1 MRDDCR
7 HLCRLNTQ
15 RVIVPASREMTMRL
29 KDKIALITGAGS
41 GIGEATAKTFAR
53 EGAAVVVVDLNEDG
67 GNRVVAQIRNAGGSA
82 EFHRADIGV
91 PAEIER
97 MIKFACERFG
107 RLDILHNNA
116 IFTAVGRIGELTL
129 EGWRKTMDVGLT
141 AYWYATKCAIEVMLP
156 QKRGAIV
163 NTASVSGLAG
173 DYTLGAYNAVKAGV
187 VNITRVTGIE
197 YARRGIRCNA
207 VCPGPIGTPPLLRLE
222 DTRPDIVAKIREAI
236 PMGRLGEPQEIAN
249 VVLFLASDEA
259 SFVTGAFFV
268 ADGGLWAHSGMP
280 SISGEGPDW

>member
-1 MRDDCR
+1 
-7 HLCRLNTQ
+7 
-15 RVIVPASREMTMRL
+15 MRL

-53 EGAAVVVVDLNEDG
+53 EGATVAIVDLNEDG
-67 GNRVVAQIRNAGGSA
+67 GNRVVSEIRKAGGSA
-82 EFHRADIGV
+82 EFFRADIGV

-97 MIKFACERFG
+97 MIKFARDRFG
-107 RLDILHNNA
+107 RLDVLHNNA
-116 IFTAVGRIGELTL
+116 IFTTVGRIGEISL
-129 EGWRKTMDVGLT
+129 EGWQKTLDVGLT
-141 AYWYATKCAIEVMLP
+141 AYWYATKCALELMVP
-156 QKRGAIV
+156 AGKGAIV

-197 YARRGIRCNA
+197 YARKGIRCNA
-207 VCPGPIGTPPLLRLE
+207 VCPGPIATPPLLRME
-222 DTRPDIVAKIREAI
+222 DARPEIVARIREAI

-280 SISGEGPDW
+280 SLSGEGPEW

>member
-1 MRDDCR
+1 MR
-7 HLCRLNTQ
+7 
-15 RVIVPASREMTMRL
+15 V

-41 GIGEATAKTFAR
+41 GIGEATAKTFTR
-53 EGAAVVVVDLNEDG
+53 EGAAVVVVDLNDESG
-67 GNRVVAQIRNAGGSA
+67 QRVVGELRKAGGTA
-82 EFHRADIGV
+82 EFYHADIGQ
-91 PAEIER
+91 PADSER
-97 MIKFACERFG
+97 MIAFAEKQFG

-116 IFTAVGRIGELTL
+116 VFTTVGRIGDLTL
-129 EGWRKTMDVGLT
+129 EGWQKTLDVGLT
-141 AYWYATKCAIEVMLP
+141 AYWYASKCAIGVMLP
-156 QKRGAIV
+156 RGRGAIV

-173 DYTLGAYNAVKAGV
+173 DYALGAYNAVKAGV
-187 VNITRVTGIE
+187 INITRVTGIE
-197 YARRGIRCNA
+197 YARKGIRCNC

-222 DTRPDIVAKIREAI
+222 DSRPDIVGRIKDAI

-280 SISGEGPDW
+280 SLTGQGPDW

>member
-1 MRDDCR
+1 
-7 HLCRLNTQ
+7 
-15 RVIVPASREMTMRL
+15 MRL

-67 GNRVVAQIRNAGGSA
+67 GNRVVAQISKAGGSA

-97 MIKFACERFG
+97 MIKFACERYG

-116 IFTAVGRIGELTL
+116 IYTAVGRIGELTL
-129 EGWRKTMDVGLT
+129 EGWQKTMDVGLT

-259 SFVTGAFFV
+259 SFVTGAYFV

>member
-1 MRDDCR
+1 
-7 HLCRLNTQ
+7 
-15 RVIVPASREMTMRL
+15 MRL
-29 KDKIALITGAGS
+29 ENKVALITGAGS

-53 EGAAVVVVDLNEDG
+53 EGARVVVADLNDDG
-67 GNRVVAQIRNAGGSA
+67 GRRVASQIRSAGGEA
-82 EFHRADIGV
+82 EFFHADVGA
-91 PAEIER
+91 PREIEA
-97 MIKFACERFG
+97 MIKFAADRYG

-116 IFTAVGRIGELTL
+116 IFTTVGRVGEITL
-129 EGWRKTMDVGLT
+129 EGWQKTVDVGLT

-173 DYTLGAYNAVKAGV
+173 DYTLGAYNAVKHGV
-187 VNITRVTGIE
+187 VALTKATGIE
-197 YARRGIRCNA
+197 YARKGIRCNA

-222 DTRPDIVAKIREAI
+222 DSRPDVLARIREAI

-259 SFVTGAFFV
+259 SLVTGAFFV

-280 SISGEGPDW
+280 SLSGQGPEW

>member
-1 MRDDCR
+1 
-7 HLCRLNTQ
+7 
-15 RVIVPASREMTMRL
+15 MRL
-29 KDKIALITGAGS
+29 KDKIALITGSGS

-53 EGAAVVVVDLNEDG
+53 EGAAVTVVDLNEDG
-67 GNRVVAQIRNAGGSA
+67 GNRVVTEIRKAGGTA

-91 PAEIER
+91 PTEIEK
-97 MIKFACERFG
+97 MISFATKKFG

-116 IFTAVGRIGELTL
+116 VFTTVGRIGDLTL
-129 EGWRKTMDVGLT
+129 EGWQKTMDVGLT
-141 AYWYATKCAIEVMLP
+141 AYWYATKCALEVMLP
-156 QKRGAIV
+156 NERGAIV

-173 DYTLGAYNAVKAGV
+173 DYGLGAYNAVKAGV

-197 YARRGIRCNA
+197 YARKGIRCNA
-207 VCPGPIGTPPLLRLE
+207 VCPGPIGTPPLLRME
-222 DTRPDIVAKIREAI
+222 DSRPDIVGRIREAI

-280 SISGEGPDW
+280 SLTGQGSDW